1 MVDVI
6 RHLLHKVFLFW
17 HLQENGGQPSLK
29 RHFLPMMSDWPRRTT
44 TQCFN
49 ILEKIYSAIS
59 LLYHIEKILKK
70 LMYQRPQ
77 NSLKESKVL
86 SELSK
91 FKFNTYIF
99 SHKIFSFQP
108 CHNGSILW
116 ILKQSFN
123 SAILLVSITD
133 CNVNLLT
140 WICINII
147 IFFCSDF
154 EFFFMCVTYCGEL
167 KLCFFFLIFSYFQLF
182 LSCAT
187 KSQLNPNKIYSSVY
201 SVDISTFISYF
212 ISCY

>member
-17 HLQENGGQPSLK
+17 HLQENGGQSSLK

-154 EFFFMCVTYCGEL
+154 EFFFHVCYLLRRIETL
-167 KLCFFFLIFSYFQLF
+167 LFLLNFFIFSAIPKLR
-182 LSCAT
+182 
-187 KSQLNPNKIYSSVY
+187 N
-201 SVDISTFISYF
+201 
-212 ISCY
+212 